1 MTKLFNMQRLQ
12 YFKPIR
18 SEEMAGLVR
27 SVWHEVANPQNMRRK
42 LQVWAG
48 NLMVRMTM
56 GKNLNDISMST
67 KVHGSVLLE
76 AICESLVIVG
86 SPNLNEFLP
95 FLRFLDIQ
103 HLERRTNESFEKID
117 TIFQRVIDDRRDSS
131 TNISHHSSQ
140 NDFLDTLL
148 SYEGD
153 KEISSEDDIIKA
165 ILWVTMYMDF
175 LYFLCFRHFNSWN
188 SDGNISKW

>member
-12 YFKPIR
+12 YFKANR
-18 SEEMAGLVR
+18 SEEMVGLIR
-27 SVWHEVANPQNMRRK
+27 SVWLDVANAQNMRTK
-42 LQVWAG
+42 LQVWAC
-48 NLMVRMTM
+48 NLITRMTI
-56 GKNLNDISMST
+56 GKNLNDISMIT

-95 FLRFLDIQ
+95 FLKFLDIQ

-117 TIFQRVIDDRRDSS
+117 TIFQRIIDDRRDSC
-131 TNISHHSSQ
+131 TNISRHSSQ
-140 NDFLDTLL
+140 NDFLDNLL
-148 SYEGD
+148 SFEGD

-165 ILWVTMYMDF
+165 ILWVTNYVYGFPLF
-175 LYFLCFRHFNSWN
+175 LVFSSFQFMEF
-188 SDGNISKW
+188 